1 MNLSVRCCVFLLLIS
16 LALSAR
22 AQQFR
27 VDTLARGPAIQLPS
41 AMAFIPGSDDRF
53 FFAER
58 SSGRV
63 RLYDGSVRPGSFLTV
78 PVEDENEQGLL
89 GVAVHPLYPD
99 SPFVYVYYV
108 RAIDRAGI
116 LERYRDQGGEGVS
129 PQLLLFVAR
138 RDEAT
143 QNNGGA
149 LRFGPDGKLY
159 VAIGDHGAKPSNAQ
173 DTLGGRNLRGKI
185 LRLNPDGTV
194 PADNPFPRRY
204 FWSMGF
210 RDPSGLGFDPVNGRL
225 YVTEGGTLTNDVVA
239 VPRGA
244 NLGWPGRHRSAPDA
258 EHLPLIL
265 YSTGHGDQ
273 PDFTGIAVYRG
284 ELFPRLNGKVLFAGN
299 ADPTLWAGTLNSA
312 GDSLSAEPM
321 YRSNTGFSDV
331 QVGPDGC
338 IYLVNG
344 PYRGSRI
351 VRLSPLPPHFVSAPP
366 LNAVLGEPYIYT
378 PAFRGTP
385 PVLEI
390 LNGPRGMVVDS
401 ADWSVH
407 WVPTKMEAL
416 EGKQTVTLRARNGAG
431 STDQRFTLTVQNLN
445 EPPSPFALT
454 SPPEGTE
461 RRFLG
466 EDPFVTF
473 SWATAHDPDLDT
485 VRYTLQVDTV
495 ATFGSPFLMNVDA
508 GTSNSLRIP
517 LPQSSSAYFW
527 RVAATDGRGLTLSV
541 PRVSRIDVI
550 FSKFL
555 RRERAR
561 HVEPVLEQNFGAA
574 FTPVNP
580 EPSIRY
586 SVPRDGYV
594 RLTVFNLLGQEV
606 ARLYDGTQQAGTY
619 EVQIANVNLPSG
631 IYFYR
636 LMAPGFAETKKIVV
650 SR

>member
-1 MNLSVRCCVFLLLIS
+1 MSPLVRRCVLLLLLS
-16 LALSAR
+16 LSLSAHG
-22 AQQFR
+22 QQFR

-41 AMAFIPGSDDRF
+41 AIAFIPGSDDRF

-78 PVEDENEQGLL
+78 PVEDESEQGLL
-89 GVAVHPLYPD
+89 GLAVHPLYPD

-129 PQLLLFVAR
+129 PQQLLFIAR

-143 QNNGGA
+143 QNNGGS

-159 VAIGDHGAKPSNAQ
+159 VAVGDHGAKPSNAQ

-185 LRLNPDGTV
+185 LRLNPDGSV
-194 PADNPFPRRY
+194 PADNPFPGKY
-204 FWSMGF
+204 FWALGL
-210 RDPSGLGFDPVNGRL
+210 RDPSGVGFDPVTGRL
-225 YVTEGGTLTNDVVA
+225 YVTEGGILANDVVA
-239 VPRGA
+239 VPRAA
-244 NLGWPGRHRSAPDA
+244 NLGWPGRRRSAPDA
-258 EHLPLIL
+258 DHLPSIL

-273 PDFTGIAVYRG
+273 PDLTGIAVYRG
-284 ELFPRLNGKVLFAGN
+284 DLFPRLNGKILFAGN
-299 ADPTLWAGTLNSA
+299 ADPKLWVGTLNSA
-312 GDSLSAEPM
+312 GDSLTVEPM

-338 IYLVNG
+338 IYLANG

-351 VRLSPLPPHFVSAPP
+351 VRLSPIPPHFVSGPP

-378 PAFRGTP
+378 PAFTGTP
-385 PVLEI
+385 PFLEI
-390 LNGPRGMVVDS
+390 VSSPRGAAIDS
-401 ADWSVH
+401 TDWSIH
-407 WVPTKMEAL
+407 WVPTKQEAL
-416 EGKQTVTLRARNGAG
+416 EGKQTIVLRARNGAG
-431 STDQRFTLTVQNLN
+431 SADQRFVLSVQNLN

-454 SPPEGTE
+454 SPPDASE

-466 EDPFVTF
+466 EDPYVTF
-473 SWATAHDPDLDT
+473 SWAPAHDPDLDT

-495 ATFGSPFLMNVDA
+495 AAFSSPFLLNIDA
-508 GTSNSLRIP
+508 GTANSIRIP
-517 LPQSSSAYFW
+517 LPQASSAYFW
-527 RVAATDGRGLTLSV
+527 RVAAADGKSETLSV
-541 PRVSRIDVI
+541 PRVSRIEVI

-555 RRERAR
+555 GRERAR
-561 HVEPVLEQNFGAA
+561 HVEPVLEQNFPGS
-574 FTPVNP
+574 FVPVNP
-580 EPSIRY
+580 EPEIRY

-594 RLTVFNLLGQEV
+594 RITVFNLLGQEV

-619 EVQIANVNLPSG
+619 EVGIASMNLPSG

-636 LMAPGFAETKKIVV
+636 LIVPGFAETRKMVV
-650 SR
+650 SK